1 MYVSITFLNIPYSII
16 NSNRYS
22 RIPTLLTFVYG
33 HTVLKFNAVH
43 NILIFAD
50 EQLLRTLFIHNI
62 QKFMWVRKPKR
73 KLFFPAPL
81 RYLYEIL
88 S

>member
-22 RIPTLLTFVYG
+22 RIPNWLAFIYG
-33 HTVLKFNAVH
+33 HTVLVFNAIH
-43 NILIFAD
+43 NILILAD

-62 QKFMWVRKPKR
+62 QKFMLVRKPMR

-81 RYLYEIL
+81 R
-88 S
+88 